1 MDNNST
7 QQDQLNLLLA
17 EVAKL
22 KAENEALK
30 SGLGNAA
37 TSTMQP
43 PPIQSKKTK
52 ATESPY
58 TTPTSTPVLVMQG
71 LRNHARSKFTK
82 RSPGTQ
88 AAAASAAAA
97 VAAAAAPNSN
107 AATTLNQ
114 YSQKQE
120 TMSVTELL
128 DEMHALKLKVNTLGL
143 DDEEVQNHLF
153 VQNVSHK
160 SKE

>member
-1 MDNNST
+1 MYSSST
-7 QQDQLNLLLA
+7 KSSLNRNLGKPGRVQDDQML
-17 EVAKL
+17 
-22 KAENEALK
+22 
-30 SGLGNAA
+30 
-37 TSTMQP
+37 
-43 PPIQSKKTK
+43 ID
-52 ATESPY
+52 
-58 TTPTSTPVLVMQG
+58 
-71 LRNHARSKFTK
+71 KFTK

-153 VQNVSHK
+153 VQNVSHN
-160 SKE
+160 SKDDWFN

>member
-97 VAAAAAPNSN
+97 AAAAPNSN

-153 VQNVSHK
+153 VQNGSHK